1 MRKALISDI
10 HGNLEALEAVLK
22 DIESQNVD
30 EVYCL
35 GDIVGYGPDPE
46 ACIDLVEH
54 TCALK
59 LMGNH
64 DFALLTAAYGFN
76 PIARSAIDYIRERL
90 KPDIYSL
97 PRKKHRWEFIGN
109 LEERRREGEFLFVHA
124 SPRDPISEYLI
135 PGDAELKPEKLAT
148 LFSMMPRCAFGGH
161 THLPGVFTEEP
172 AFYTPAAVDHTWTFE
187 EGKNFIINIGSVGQP
202 RDRDSR
208 ACYLL
213 LEDFD
218 CRWRRVEY
226 DFTKTIRKVEQIDHL
241 DDRCGLRLAE
251 GR

>member
-10 HGNLEALEAVLK
+10 HGNLEALEAVLE
-22 DIESQNVD
+22 DIESRNVD
-30 EVYCL
+30 EIYCL

-97 PRKKHRWEFIGN
+97 PRKKHRWEFIGK

-135 PGDAELKPEKLAT
+135 PGDAEIKP
-148 LFSMMPRCAFGGH
+148 
-161 THLPGVFTEEP
+161 
-172 AFYTPAAVDHTWTFE
+172 VDHTWTFE
-187 EGKNFIINIGSVGQP
+187 EGKKFIINIGSVGQP
-202 RDRDSR
+202 RDRDPR

-213 LEDFD
+213 LEDSD

-226 DFTKTIRKVEQIDHL
+226 DFTKTIQKVEQIDHL
-241 DDRCGLRLAE
+241 DNRCGLRLAE